1 MNVKK
6 GQAIEVEISDIA
18 FGGKGLVRINGMA
31 VFVDQAVPGDQV
43 LIRITRKK
51 KNYAEARVM
60 ELLKTSP
67 DRIAA
72 PCPYSGFCGG
82 CKWQFLKYA
91 VQLTYKCQHVQ
102 ESLGHIAQIKD
113 VRVHPAIP
121 SAQIFGYRNKM
132 EFTCTDRR
140 WLTPDEIQQPE
151 IDKGF
156 GIGLHVP
163 GTFFKVFD
171 TKRCLLQPDL
181 GNRLLEDIRQFIISS
196 GLPAYG
202 LHSHEGF
209 WRFLMLRHSFA
220 SDRWMVN
227 IVTATENRQVIYPL
241 ANQLMQ
247 TYPNVISVINNITS
261 RKAGVTAGEYETT
274 LAGDSSI
281 TDRIGSFE
289 FEISANSFFQTN
301 TAGAAKLYDT
311 VKRYADLSGSE
322 TVVDLYSGTGTIPIL
337 LSSVAS
343 EVIGLEMAP
352 SAIADAENNCRHN
365 QVENCRFVP
374 GDIRETLALISRRPD
389 VLIIDPPRAGMHP
402 DVARQVV
409 ALLPERIVYVSCNP
423 ATLARD
429 LLLLK
434 EAYQVEEIQ
443 PVDLFPHTYHIESVA
458 RLVKRSA

>member
-1 MNVKK
+1 MKMKK
-6 GQAIEVEISDIA
+6 GQLFEIEISDIA

-91 VQLTYKCQHVQ
+91 VQLTYKRQHVQ

-113 VRVHPAIP
+113 ARVHPTIP

-140 WLTPDEIQQPE
+140 WLTPDEMQQPQ

-181 GNRLLEDIRQFIISS
+181 GNRLLDDVRQFIISS
-196 GLPAYG
+196 GLPVYG

-227 IVTATENRQVIYPL
+227 IVTAKENRQILYPL
-241 ANQLMQ
+241 ANRLLQS
-247 TYPNVISVINNITS
+247 YPEVIAVINNVTS
-261 RKAGVTAGEYETT
+261 RKAGVTTGEYETT
-274 LAGDSSI
+274 LTGDSTI
-281 TDRIGSFE
+281 IDRIGSFE

-301 TAGAAKLYDT
+301 TPGAAKLYDT
-311 VKRYADLSGSE
+311 VKRYADLSGSD

-337 LSSVAS
+337 LSGSAS

-365 QVENCRFVP
+365 QVANCRFIP
-374 GDIRETLALISRRPD
+374 GDIRETLPLISRRPD
-389 VLIIDPPRAGMHP
+389 VLVIDPPRAGMHP
-402 DVARQVV
+402 DVASQVL

-429 LLLLK
+429 LLVLK

-458 RLVKRSA
+458 RLVKRRA

>member
-6 GQAIEVEISDIA
+6 GQAFEVEISDIA

-67 DRIAA
+67 DRIAP
-72 PCPYSGFCGG
+72 PCEYSGFCGG

-91 VQLTYKCQHVQ
+91 VQLTYKRQHVQ

-113 VRVHPAIP
+113 ARVHPTIP
-121 SAQIFGYRNKM
+121 SAQSFGYRNKM

-140 WLTPDEIQQPE
+140 WLTPDEMQQPD
-151 IDKGF
+151 IDQGF

-171 TKRCLLQPDL
+171 TKKCLLQPDL
-181 GNRLLEDIRQFIISS
+181 GNRLLDDVRQYIISS

-202 LHSHEGF
+202 LRSHEGF
-209 WRFLMLRHSFA
+209 WRFLMLRHSAAF
-220 SDRWMVN
+220 DRWMVN
-227 IVTATENRQVIYPL
+227 IVTATENRQALNPL
-241 ANQLMQ
+241 ANRFMQ
-247 TYPNVISVINNITS
+247 TYPNVVGVINNITS
-261 RKAGVTAGEYETT
+261 RKAGVTTGESEMT
-274 LAGDSSI
+274 LAGDSTI
-281 TDRIGSFE
+281 IDRIGSFE

-301 TAGAAKLYDT
+301 TAGAVKLYET
-311 VKRYADLSGSE
+311 VKRYAELNGSE

-337 LSSVAS
+337 LSDAAS
-343 EVIGLEMAP
+343 EVIGLELAP

-365 QVENCRFVP
+365 QVENCRFMP
-374 GDIRETLALISRRPD
+374 GDIRETLPAISQRPD
-389 VLIIDPPRAGMHP
+389 VLVIDPPRTGMHP
-402 DVARQVV
+402 DVARQVL
-409 ALLPERIVYVSCNP
+409 ALLPEIIVYVSCNP

-429 LLLLK
+429 LIVLK
-434 EAYQVEEIQ
+434 EVYRVEEVQ

-458 RLVKRSA
+458 RLVKKSL